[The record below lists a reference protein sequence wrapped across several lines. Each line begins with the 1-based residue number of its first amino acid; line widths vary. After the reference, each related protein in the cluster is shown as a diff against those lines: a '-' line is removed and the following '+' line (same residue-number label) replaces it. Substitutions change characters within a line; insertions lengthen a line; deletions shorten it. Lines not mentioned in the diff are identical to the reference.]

1 MIQQLIIPA
10 DGVRITRDI
19 AYGNEA
25 RQKLD
30 VYVPQGH
37 VRGTIVYFYGGS
49 WRNGD
54 RALYRFMGAGL
65 ASRGYTVVV
74 PDYRLH
80 PEVRFPSFVE
90 DAARAVRWTERN
102 IEGYGG
108 TLERVFLMGHSAG
121 AHIALLLTLDPAY
134 FGTAGV
140 APDRIRAVIGVA
152 GPYTFNPLDYV
163 TTRPVF
169 RTAANDIDRARPIK
183 LVDGPIVPLLLL
195 HGEDDK
201 TVGVH
206 NSRNFAKAL
215 EAVGS
220 PVTLRTYPRLGHLG
234 ILSAYAW
241 PLRWRA
247 PVLEDTMR
255 FLEAQ

>member
-10 DGVRITRDI
+10 DGVRITRDE
-19 AYGNEA
+19 AYGKEP

-30 VYVPQGH
+30 VYVPHGK

-65 ASRGYTVVV
+65 AARGYAVVV

-80 PEVRFPSFVE
+80 PEVRFPAFVE
-90 DAARAVRWTERN
+90 DAALALRWTERH
-102 IEGYGG
+102 IEGFGG

-121 AHIALLLTLDPAY
+121 AHIAMLLALDPSY
-134 FGTAGV
+134 FAAAGV
-140 APDRIRAVIGVA
+140 APDRLRAVVGIA
-152 GPYTFNPLDYV
+152 GPYTFNPLDFV

-169 RTAANDIDRARPIK
+169 RTAANDIDKARPIK

-220 PVTLRTYPRLGHLG
+220 SVTLRTYPRLGHLG

-247 PVLEDTMR
+247 PVLEDTLK
-255 FLEAQ
+255 FLQAQ